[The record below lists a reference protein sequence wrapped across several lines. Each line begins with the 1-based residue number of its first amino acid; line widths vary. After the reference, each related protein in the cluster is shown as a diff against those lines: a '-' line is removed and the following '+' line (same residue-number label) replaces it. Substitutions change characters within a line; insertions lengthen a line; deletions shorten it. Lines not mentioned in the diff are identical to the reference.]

1 MTYKELEKITGL
13 TARKIRF
20 YGDQGLISFE
30 DEQHPGR
37 GVGREYEW
45 KNLFE
50 LLIIKELAANGVQ
63 LGTVKEALKKL
74 NNDFPGALEKV
85 TYQKQVVKFLLV
97 YPSKKVGVFTSREAM
112 PPELITNLSDREA
125 VRAWRVSRLKGNMIL
140 KEEAS
145 VVLVD
150 LNQLAEKLL

>member
-30 DEQHPGR
+30 DKQHPGR

-45 KNLFE
+45 KNLLE

-63 LGTVKEALKKL
+63 LSTIKKAMRQL
-74 NNDFPGALEKV
+74 NSDHPDALEKA
-85 TYQKQVVKFLLV
+85 TYQDQTVKFLLV
-97 YPSKKVGVFTSREAM
+97 YPSTKVGVFTSRELM
-112 PPELITNLSDREA
+112 PQELMTNLSDKDA
-125 VRAWRVSRLKGNMIL
+125 VRAWRVSRLTGNTIL
-140 KEEAS
+140 KKEAS
-145 VVLVD
+145 VVIVD